1 MSTSEGTPGRPTARG
16 SRGMISPSQPVGE
29 SLEDNPGLRRLI
41 WRSVVFNRHFPA
53 SDGFG
58 DLLLLDDDMAARKR

>member
-1 MSTSEGTPGRPTARG
+1 
-16 SRGMISPSQPVGE
+16 MISPSQPVGE